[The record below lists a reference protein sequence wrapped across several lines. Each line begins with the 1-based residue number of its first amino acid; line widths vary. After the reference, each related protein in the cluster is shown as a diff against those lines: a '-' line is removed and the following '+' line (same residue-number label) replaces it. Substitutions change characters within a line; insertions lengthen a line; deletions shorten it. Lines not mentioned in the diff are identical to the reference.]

1 MIAAMETIKLEQDG
15 GIAILTLNR
24 PDVRN
29 AINMKMVQ
37 DIHEVLAQ
45 LEHDPSIKVVV
56 FTGSGH
62 TFISGGDLEQF
73 GAARGFEEA
82 LPLLSKVGELLQRI
96 ANFPKPVIAM
106 INGTAVGGGCE
117 FAAACHIRV
126 ASEEAMLG
134 FVQIG
139 MHITT
144 GWGGGSR
151 LLSLLPEA
159 KALTLLLTGEK
170 VSAQVAQSYGLI
182 DFVHPAELLR
192 VQTLSLAAK
201 IAKQPLAS
209 ITAYMKL
216 LAWKRT
222 GLSMEE
228 RIRLE
233 IEQCAGLWG
242 SEQHIGAIER
252 FFRKE

>member
-1 MIAAMETIKLEQDG
+1 METIKLEQED

-24 PDVRN
+24 PEVRN

-37 DIHEVLAQ
+37 EINEVLAR
-45 LEHDPSIKVVV
+45 LERDPSIKVVV
-56 FTGSGH
+56 FTGSGS
-62 TFISGGDLEQF
+62 TFISGGDLAQF
-73 GAARGFEEA
+73 GAVRGFEEA
-82 LPLLSKVGELLQRI
+82 LPLLSRVGDLLQTI
-96 ANFPKPVIAM
+96 TNFSKPVIAM

-126 ASEEAMLG
+126 ASEEAKLG

-170 VSAQVAQSYGLI
+170 VSAYTALSYGLV
-182 DFVHPAELLR
+182 DFVHPAAQLR
-192 VQTLSLAAK
+192 EQTLTFAAK
-201 IAKQPLAS
+201 MAKQPLTS
-209 ITAYMKL
+209 ITSYMKL
-216 LAWKRT
+216 LAWKRE
-222 GLSMEE
+222 GLPMEE

-242 SEQHIGAIER
+242 SEQHVGAIER